1 MHYKNSQ
8 HWRSKVGEDYAHFL
22 SRKTKL
28 KMRKTIVMMI
38 PQVARMLSV
47 TVTARC
53 TVTVSSFGTPSYGIP
68 STDMKMRTSQ
78 YIVCNSLVPVPF
90 KKAWE

>member
-1 MHYKNSQ
+1 
-8 HWRSKVGEDYAHFL
+8 
-22 SRKTKL
+22 
-28 KMRKTIVMMI
+28 MRKTIVMMI

-68 STDMKMRTSQ
+68 STDRHENKDIT
-78 YIVCNSLVPVPF
+78 ICNSFVSVSF
-90 KKAWE
+90 KKT